1 MNEIILTENDL
12 NLVVTEKT
20 LGNLK
25 TNALQIKELVKNSIP
40 KYDVINYNESNID
53 QAKKDK
59 ALLNNAAKSLNAKR
73 IEIEKEWMR
82 PFTEFKTII
91 ADTVS
96 LISECSGKIDSVV
109 KQNEEKER
117 AQKKLEIQKYYVAKN
132 FELVDIDK
140 IFDARWLNKTEKLK
154 SIYIAI
160 DEQITR
166 IKDDLKTLEA
176 IGEDVE
182 LLKALYLD
190 TLNINTTIQ
199 YANTLKVNREK
210 AKEAEKATIAASTPQ
225 QDFTQERPIE
235 QPAEQSKQPDNQ
247 VELLIRAFRVAA
259 SREKI
264 IALGNYM
271 TANGIS
277 FEKIE
282 LHEKA

>member
-40 KYDVINYNESNID
+40 KYDVVNYNESNID

-82 PFTEFKTII
+82 PFTEFKTIV

-96 LISECSGKIDSVV
+96 LISECSSKIDSVV

-117 AQKKLEIQKYYVAKN
+117 AQKKLEIQKYYLSKN
-132 FELVDIDK
+132 FELVDLDK
-140 IFDARWLNKTEKLK
+140 IFEQKWLNKTEKLK
-154 SIYIAI
+154 SIQLAI
-160 DEQITR
+160 DEQISK
-166 IKDDLKTLEA
+166 IKDDLKTLES

-199 YANTLKVNREK
+199 YANTLRANKER
-210 AKEAEKATIAASTPQ
+210 AKEAEKATIATSVPQ
-225 QDFTQERPIE
+225 QDFPQERPIQE
-235 QPAEQSKQPDNQ
+235 PAEQSKQLGNQ
-247 VELLIRAFRVAA
+247 AELLTRAFRVTT
-259 SREKI
+259 SRENI

>member
-82 PFTEFKTII
+82 PFTEFKTIV

-96 LISECSGKIDSVV
+96 LISECSNKIDLVV
-109 KQNEEKER
+109 KQSEEKEKNEKR
-117 AQKKLEIQKYYVAKN
+117 AEIQKYYDSKGFTLVAL
-132 FELVDIDK
+132 EK
-140 IFDARWLNKTEKLK
+140 IFSAKWLNKTEKIK
-154 SIYIAI
+154 SIFAAI
-160 DEQITR
+160 DEIIAKIQ
-166 IKDDLKTLEA
+166 DDIKTLEA

-190 TLNINTTIQ
+190 TLNINTAIQ
-199 YANTLKVNREK
+199 YANTLKANREK
-210 AKEAEKATIAASTPQ
+210 AKEAEKATIATSVPQ
-225 QDFTQERPIE
+225 QDFPQERQIQGTVE
-235 QPAEQSKQPDNQ
+235 QPKQPDNQ
-247 VELLIRAFRVAA
+247 TELLTRAFRVTT

-277 FEKIE
+277 FEKIA
-282 LHEKA
+282 LHENA

>member
-1 MNEIILTENDL
+1 
-12 NLVVTEKT
+12 
-20 LGNLK
+20 
-25 TNALQIKELVKNSIP
+25 
-40 KYDVINYNESNID
+40 
-53 QAKKDK
+53 
-59 ALLNNAAKSLNAKR
+59 
-73 IEIEKEWMR
+73 
-82 PFTEFKTII
+82 
-91 ADTVS
+91 

-117 AQKKLEIQKYYVAKN
+117 AQKKLEIQKYYDSKN
-132 FELVDIDK
+132 FELVPIDK
-140 IFDARWLNKTEKLK
+140 IFDQRWLNKTEKLK
-154 SIYIAI
+154 SIQLAI
-160 DEQITR
+160 DEQILK

-199 YANTLKVNREK
+199 YANTLRANKER
-210 AKEAEKATIAASTPQ
+210 AKEIEKATIATSTPQ
-225 QDFTQERPIE
+225 QDFTQERPI
-235 QPAEQSKQPDNQ
+235 QVAAEQLKQPDNQ
-247 VELLIRAFRVAA
+247 VELLTRAFRVTT

>member
-1 MNEIILTENDL
+1 MNEIVLTENDL

-40 KYDVINYNESNID
+40 KYDVINYTESNID

-59 ALLNNAAKSLNAKR
+59 ALLNNAAKSLNTKR
-73 IEIEKEWMR
+73 IEIEKEWMK

-109 KQNEEKER
+109 KQSEEKER

-132 FELVDIDK
+132 FELVDLDK
-140 IFDARWLNKTEKLK
+140 IFDAKWLNKTEKLK
-154 SIYIAI
+154 SIYLAI
-160 DEQITR
+160 DEQIAR
-166 IKDDLKTLEA
+166 IKDDIKTLEA

-199 YANTLKVNREK
+199 YANTLRANKER
-210 AKEAEKATIAASTPQ
+210 AKEAEKATINTDVPRQVLPVEQATVQPKQ
-225 QDFTQERPIE
+225 QD
-235 QPAEQSKQPDNQ
+235 KQ
-247 VELLIRAFRVAA
+247 VELLTRAFRVTT
-259 SREKI
+259 SRENI